1 LTEVE
6 YLELSP
12 SASMIR
18 FVNPSWTR
26 MILPPSHCILTPRYP
41 SAFPSQ

>member
-1 LTEVE
+1 MILPLATLPSTSFPRALDLAGVSTEVE

-18 FVNPSWTR
+18 FVDPS
-26 MILPPSHCILTPRYP
+26 
-41 SAFPSQ
+41 